1 MTLGLVCDEC
11 DTLSVLSATTCS
23 GCGATLGIV
32 PRGGAARLGASDKS
46 SGMRSGGTASPK
58 AAPANPPQAQASAAS
73 PASAA
78 PATSSARV
86 CATCGAAVAPGHK
99 FCGECGAR
107 VPDAAASA
115 AGGPAPSGRTQ
126 YFGAMQTPG
135 RAKLI
140 LIKGDGMDGV
150 SFHLVGTEHFAGRSE
165 GAILFPEDRL
175 LSPRHANFFY
185 RDGQLYV
192 RDENSQ
198 NGVYIRIRNPIVV
211 DPGASFLVG
220 EQLLRIELCPPD
232 TMPLPDSEG
241 TYFYGS
247 PKRAARIQLVQILAG
262 GEVGMIYRART
273 DTLSIG
279 REGNDINFPN
289 DPFVSGRHATVSVI
303 EGGRLQITDLGSRNG
318 TFLRIRGQT
327 LLQHGDYVF
336 LGQQLL
342 RVEIV

>member
-1 MTLGLVCDEC
+1 M
-11 DTLSVLSATTCS
+11 
-23 GCGATLGIV
+23 
-32 PRGGAARLGASDKS
+32 
-46 SGMRSGGTASPK
+46 
-58 AAPANPPQAQASAAS
+58 
-73 PASAA
+73 
-78 PATSSARV
+78 
-86 CATCGAAVAPGHK
+86 
-99 FCGECGAR
+99 
-107 VPDAAASA
+107 PDAAASA
-115 AGGPAPSGRTQ
+115 AGPAPSGRTQ

-192 RDENSQ
+192 RDEGSQ
-198 NGVYIRIRNPIVV
+198 NGVYIRIRAPIVV

-220 EQLLRIELCPPD
+220 EQLLRIEPCPPD

-247 PKRAARIQLVQILAG
+247 PKRPARVQLVQILAG
-262 GEVGMIYRART
+262 GEVGMIFRART
-273 DTLSIG
+273 DTLTIG

-303 EGGRLQITDLGSRNG
+303 EGGRLQVTDLGSRNG

-342 RVEIV
+342 RVEVV

>member
-32 PRGGAARLGASDKS
+32 PRGSSSRSGASDQSRGARAAAAAASKGPS
-46 SGMRSGGTASPK
+46 ASPVPTPAAVP
-58 AAPANPPQAQASAAS
+58 AAP
-73 PASAA
+73 
-78 PATSSARV
+78 SARV
-86 CATCGAAVAPGHK
+86 CSSCNAPVVPGQK
-99 FCGECGAR
+99 FCGECGTR
-107 VPDAAASA
+107 MPDGAASA
-115 AGGPAPSGRTQ
+115 AGPATPGRTQ

-185 RDGQLYV
+185 RDGQLNV
-192 RDENSQ
+192 RDENSH
-198 NGVYIRIRNPIVV
+198 NGVYIRIRSPIIV

-220 EQLLRIELCPPD
+220 EQLLRIEPCPPD
-232 TMPLPDSEG
+232 TMPLPDDQG

-247 PKRAARIQLVQILAG
+247 PKRPARVQLVQILTG

-273 DTLSIG
+273 DTLSLG

-289 DPFVSGRHATVSVI
+289 DPFVSGRHATVSVV

-318 TFLRIRGQT
+318 TFLRIHGQT

-342 RVEIV
+342 RVEII

>member
-32 PRGGAARLGASDKS
+32 PRGSGNRS
-46 SGMRSGGTASPK
+46 SAPDQSRGMRSGGTASSK
-58 AAPANPPQAQASAAS
+58 AAPANPN
-73 PASAA
+73 PATTPATPPPPAA
-78 PATSSARV
+78 PAPASARV
-86 CATCGAAVAPGHK
+86 CSSCGATVASGHK

-107 VPDAAASA
+107 MPDAAASA
-115 AGGPAPSGRTQ
+115 AGPPASGRTQ

-192 RDENSQ
+192 RDEGSQ
-198 NGVYIRIRNPIVV
+198 NGVYIRIRAPIVV
-211 DPGASFLVG
+211 DPGAYFLVG
-220 EQLLRIELCPPD
+220 EQLLRIEPCPPD

-247 PKRAARIQLVQILAG
+247 PKRPARVQLVQILAG
-262 GEVGMIYRART
+262 GEVGMIFRART
-273 DTLSIG
+273 DTLTIG

-342 RVEIV
+342 RVEVV